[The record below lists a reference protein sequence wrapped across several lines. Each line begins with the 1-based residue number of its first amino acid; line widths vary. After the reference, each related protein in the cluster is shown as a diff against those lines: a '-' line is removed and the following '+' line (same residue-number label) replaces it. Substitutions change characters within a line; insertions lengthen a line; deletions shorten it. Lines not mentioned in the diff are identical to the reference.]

1 MAVWARLC
9 LMSKAAM
16 QHSVTDFKKRGM
28 TFTVVDCPPHACCL
42 FSSSLYITSVSP
54 HSNEEPRKV
63 VIGSCTATEWLCGFG
78 KIRLRFLGLCFFT
91 IATKGRD

>member
-28 TFTVVDCPPHACCL
+28 TFTVLTVHLMHAV
-42 FSSSLYITSVSP
+42 SL
-54 HSNEEPRKV
+54 
-63 VIGSCTATEWLCGFG
+63 ALQ
-78 KIRLRFLGLCFFT
+78 
-91 IATKGRD
+91 